1 MGALFE
7 ELDWRPTPMGAVS
20 LRRRRDPVMGV
31 EVYEIKLDDDFL
43 MSSLWTVGETELAR
57 LGLDAAPGDA
67 LDVVVGGLGLG
78 HTAHAAL
85 DDPRVR
91 SLVVVETLAEV
102 IGWHRAQMV
111 PLGERLTTDDRCRL
125 EQGDFFAMAT
135 SRAGLDPQ
143 TPGRRFHAV
152 LLDIDH
158 SPRHVLDPRH
168 ASFYRPGPLNRLAA
182 QIHPG
187 GVFAVWSNEPPD
199 DGFTAVL
206 GEVFAEVTAH
216 VVEFRN
222 PIQGGTEANTVYL
235 ARSHRGDPALSYD

>member
-20 LRRRRDPVMGV
+20 LRRRRDPSLRVD
-31 EVYEIKLDDDFL
+31 VYEIKLDEDFL

-57 LGLDAAPGDA
+57 LGLAAAPGDA

-78 HTAHAAL
+78 YTAHAAL
-85 DDPRVR
+85 DNPRVR
-91 SLVVVETLAEV
+91 SLVVVEMLAEV
-102 IGWHRAQMV
+102 IGWHHARLV

-125 EQGDFFAMAT
+125 EEGDFFAMAS
-135 SRAGLDPQ
+135 SRTGLDPQ
-143 TPGRRFHAV
+143 ILGRRFHAV

-168 ASFYRPGPLNRLAA
+168 APFYRPGPLSGLAA
-182 QIHPG
+182 RIHPG
-187 GVFAVWSNEPPD
+187 GVFALWSNDPPD

-206 GEVFAEVTAH
+206 GEAFAEVTAQ
-216 VVEFRN
+216 VVEFPN
-222 PIQGGTEANTVYL
+222 PIHGGTEANTVYV
-235 ARSHRGDPALSYD
+235 ARTRPEVEIARP